1 MARANTPTA
10 MVPAP
15 GRAVLEKPTISAPRA
30 TSSHGPT
37 PRSGM
42 SAARSG
48 MVRKPTASGPARGG
62 VRRDGLSTFFPAAL
76 ARQARSTSPGR
87 GHTDMP
93 LPRDSVESLASLAP
107 MSLGVWL
114 REVADGLG
122 HLLALLAPFAP
133 YATAF
138 AAFVAAMIALSS
150 LSHRRRADSRA
161 EWWRRVEYAMDLTR
175 EEGKVGR
182 NTGMQLLTHLLDD
195 RRWDEVDVKMPR
207 KRTRS
212 SSAKSWTSC
221 HWDRVRQKSLST
233 QAACSVD

>member
-1 MARANTPTA
+1 
-10 MVPAP
+10 
-15 GRAVLEKPTISAPRA
+15 
-30 TSSHGPT
+30 
-37 PRSGM
+37 
-42 SAARSG
+42 
-48 MVRKPTASGPARGG
+48 
-62 VRRDGLSTFFPAAL
+62 
-76 ARQARSTSPGR
+76 
-87 GHTDMP
+87 
-93 LPRDSVESLASLAP
+93 

-195 RRWDEVDVKMPR
+195 RRWDEVDVKMLSEANEILISEVVDKLSLGPR
-207 KRTRS
+207 APEVPVDSGSLFSRLRALTIRRRS
-212 SSAKSWTSC
+212 
-221 HWDRVRQKSLST
+221 
-233 QAACSVD
+233 